1 MMNAI
6 LYRPAEI
13 GDEHQISACMWAA
26 ADLWELTDG
35 TTESVAEWKQIS
47 DLEELRARILSS
59 EKTLVSTWNGIVVSF
74 IAFKRGNHLSLLFV
88 RREFSGQGIG
98 RELFTRCTNDLD
110 EITVNSS
117 DAAVGFYQ
125 KVGFV
130 QTGDRFF
137 KNGIWGT
144 PMKWAKADNDTN
156 TLFLR
161 NS

>member
-1 MMNAI
+1 
-6 LYRPAEI
+6 L
-13 GDEHQISACMWAA
+13 
-26 ADLWELTDG
+26 
-35 TTESVAEWKQIS
+35 SVE
-47 DLEELRARILSS
+47 
-59 EKTLVSTWNGIVVSF
+59 
-74 IAFKRGNHLSLLFV
+74 
-88 RREFSGQGIG
+88 GIG
-98 RELFTRCTNDLD
+98 RKLFTRCSNDLD
-110 EITVNSS
+110 EITVNAS

>member
-1 MMNAI
+1 MINAI
-6 LYRPAEI
+6 AYRPAEI

-35 TTESVAEWKQIS
+35 TPESVAEWKQIS
-47 DLEELRARILSS
+47 DLEELKARILSS
-59 EKTLVSTWNGIVVSF
+59 EKTLVATWNGIVVGF
-74 IAFKRGNHLSLLFV
+74 IAFRRGNHLSLLFV
-88 RREFSGQGIG
+88 RRELSRQGIG
-98 RELFTRCTNDLD
+98 RELFTRCSKDID

-117 DAAVGFYQ
+117 DVAVGFYQ

-144 PMKWAKADNDTN
+144 PMKWAART
-156 TLFLR
+156 
-161 NS
+161 